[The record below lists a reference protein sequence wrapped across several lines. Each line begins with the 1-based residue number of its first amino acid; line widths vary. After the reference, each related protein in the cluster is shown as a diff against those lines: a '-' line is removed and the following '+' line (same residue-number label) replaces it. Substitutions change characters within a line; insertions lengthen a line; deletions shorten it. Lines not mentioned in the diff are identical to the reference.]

1 MASID
6 LIEEV
11 RKEMG
16 YGPLPKINPN
26 TQTPESV
33 NTQSPNLGSA
43 VIPAVLVGF
52 YKHTRNDE
60 QAAQLMAEKD
70 ADLNLETLFGE
81 ERDSTVRSVANYAGV
96 ALDEAEAVM
105 KNAVAVTK
113 DILRRAIKNPDGK
126 TVSSFFSRQRSN
138 ILKHLPVDL
147 NMGGIMKDSSMDD
160 RTNKMEGP
168 MSGMM
173 HTIEKIFS
181 STK

>member
-11 RKEMG
+11 RKDMG
-16 YGPLPKINPN
+16 YGSLPKIDPN
-26 TQTPESV
+26 TQTPESA
-33 NTQSPNLGSA
+33 NIQSPDLGSA

-60 QAAQLMAEKD
+60 HAAQLMAEKD
-70 ADLNLETLFGE
+70 TNFNLETLFGSE
-81 ERDSTVRSVANYAGV
+81 MDNTIQSVANYAGV
-96 ALDEAEAVM
+96 PVNEAEGVM
-105 KNAVAVTK
+105 KNAVAATK
-113 DILRRAIKNPDGK
+113 EILRREIKNPDGK
-126 TVSSFFSRQRSN
+126 AVSSFFSEQRSN
-138 ILKHLPVDL
+138 ILKHLPVEL
-147 NMGGIMKDSSMDD
+147 KMGEIMKDPSMDD